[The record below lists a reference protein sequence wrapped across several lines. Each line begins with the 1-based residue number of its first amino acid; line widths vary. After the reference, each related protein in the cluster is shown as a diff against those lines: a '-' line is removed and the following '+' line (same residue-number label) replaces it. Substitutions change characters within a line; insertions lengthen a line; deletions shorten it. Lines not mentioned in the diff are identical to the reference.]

1 MLLIG
6 LGHRARQGKSYSARI
21 ISEAAAEV
29 GLDARIYSIGNEV
42 RRWCQQRG
50 IIPHGKTR
58 EMLSPHE
65 LSLLGKYGWQMR
77 QDNED
82 VWIDK
87 VFARIN
93 TDKPD
98 VALIPN
104 VRYPNEARRVHD
116 LAGWNVLVQRFNL
129 DGSRFMDPDRDPN
142 APSETSL
149 DCWNWDYRM
158 SAGNG
163 QLAWLTAQARA
174 LFSVLQDA
182 RAKPYFPVGEG
193 SGGGHVQIQ
202 AQ

>member
-6 LGHRARQGKSYSARI
+6 FGHRARQGKSYSARI

-29 GLDARIYSIGNEV
+29 GLDARIYSVGDEV
-42 RRWCQQRG
+42 QRWCQQRS

-58 EMLSPHE
+58 ETLSPHE
-65 LSLLGKYGWQMR
+65 LSLLGQYGFALR

-87 VFARIN
+87 VFARIDAD
-93 TDKPD
+93 TPD

-116 LAGWNVLVQRFNL
+116 RGGWNVNVERFNV
-129 DGSRFMDPDRDPN
+129 DGSRFVAPDRDPN

-149 DCWNWDYRM
+149 DCWNWDYRL
-158 SAGNG
+158 SAGSG

-182 RAKPYFPVGEG
+182 RGKPYFPVGEG
-193 SGGGHVQIQ
+193 PGGEYVQS
-202 AQ
+202 